1 MTDNGISVLVNGT
14 GTIGEP
20 LISLLLG
27 VKDKI
32 GIDEVVFYKHTPR
45 LTDRPMLQDL
55 IRRGGKLCVEESKR
69 KEFEE
74 LGVDVSYSF
83 SEALESVDVVAD
95 ATKEGVGLRN
105 KQEFYSKVEDK
116 VKGFLAQGSE
126 AEFGTIYASGIND
139 EIFISANS
147 PPKYVQIASCNTHA
161 SAAAVKHFGF
171 LKGNIV
177 KRVNLTLIRRAS
189 DVSQEKSVPA
199 PTVTGYKYGDFGTHH
214 AKDVYRLFETLGH
227 DLDIFSS
234 AMKVNTQYMHS
245 LQGHFEMEKPVTREE
260 ILEIIENTPQLAGTE
275 KTSVNRVFSFGRD
288 HGYYGRI
295 LNQLVVVKPSIKV
308 TKNHLY
314 FWGFVPQDGNSI
326 LSSVQAILYYL
337 YEVDEAHEMM
347 HVFDRWIFNEV

>member
-27 VKDKI
+27 VKDKL

-45 LTDRPMLQDL
+45 LTDRPMLKDL
-55 IRRGGKLCVEESKR
+55 IRRGGKLCVEEQKR
-69 KEFEE
+69 ADFEA
-74 LGVDVSYSF
+74 LGVEVAYSF
-83 SEALESVDVVAD
+83 TEALNNASVVAD

-105 KQEFYSKVEDK
+105 KQEYYSKVEDK

-126 AEFGTIYASGIND
+126 SDFGVIYASGIND
-139 EIFISANS
+139 EIFTSGDR
-147 PPKYVQIASCNTHA
+147 PKYVQIASCNTHA
-161 SAAAVKHFGF
+161 SAAAVKHFG
-171 LKGNIV
+171 LMEGNSV

-199 PTVTGYKYGDFGTHH
+199 PTVTEYKYGEFGTHH
-214 AKDVYRLFETLGH
+214 AKDVYRLFKTLGQE
-227 DLDIFSS
+227 LDIFSS

-245 LQGHFEMEKPVTREE
+245 LQGHFEMEKPVTREQ
-260 ILEIIENTPQLAGTE
+260 ILDIIESTPQLAGTE

-295 LNQLVVVKPSIKV
+295 LNQLVVVKPSVKV
-308 TKNHLY
+308 NENHLY

-337 YEVDEAHEMM
+337 YDVEEVKERMR
-347 HVFDRWIFNEV
+347 VFDQWIFEEV

>member
-1 MTDNGISVLVNGT
+1 MTDNGFSVLVNGT

-27 VKDKI
+27 VKDKL

-45 LTDRPMLQDL
+45 LNDRPMLQDL
-55 IRRGGKLCVEESKR
+55 IRRGGKLCVEEK
-69 KEFEE
+69 KKAEFEA
-74 LGVDVSYSF
+74 LGLDVSYSF
-83 SEALESVDVVAD
+83 SDALHAADVVAD

-105 KQEFYSKVEDK
+105 KQEYYSKVEDK

-126 AEFGTIYASGIND
+126 SEFGIIYANGIND
-139 EIFISANS
+139 EIFTSGKT
-147 PPKYVQIASCNTHA
+147 PKYVQIASCNTHA

-171 LKGNIV
+171 LEGNTV

-199 PTVTGYKYGDFGTHH
+199 PTVTDYKYGDFGTHH
-214 AKDVYRLFETLGH
+214 AKDVYRLFETLGQK
-227 DLDIFSS
+227 LDIFSS

-245 LQGHFEMEKPVTREE
+245 IQGHFEMEKPVTREQ
-260 ILEIIENTPQLAGTE
+260 ILDIVESTPQLAGTE

-295 LNQLVVVKPSIKV
+295 LNQLVVVKPSVKV

-326 LSSVQAILYYL
+326 LSSIQAILYYL
-337 YEVDEAHEMM
+337 YEVDEVHELM
-347 HVFDRWIFNEV
+347 HVFDQWIFKEV